1 MNPEGVPLQGRG
13 YEGYP
18 GQPGQPGYP
27 GQPTVVQSTIVN
39 IVTEPP
45 KDHIIWSLCCFIY
58 SNPFCLGLLALI
70 YSIKSRDR
78 KMVGDLEGARHHG
91 GTAFYINIFS
101 SVLFGTGILI
111 SIIVIIVIIV
121 KNQENS
127 YNRYGY
133 GYYRN

>member
-27 GQPTVVQSTIVN
+27 GQPTVVQSTTVN

-45 KDHIIWSLCCFIY
+45 KTTSSGPSLLRLLK
-58 SNPFCLGLLALI
+58 PFLPRTVALI

-78 KMVGDLEGARHHG
+78 KMVGDLEGARHYG
-91 GTAFYINIFS
+91 GTARTFNIIS
-101 SVLFGTGILI
+101 SVLFGIGVLI
-111 SIIVIIVIIV
+111 SIIMFIVIIV
-121 KNQENS
+121 NSGNS
-127 YNRYGY
+127 YNRYDY

>member
-18 GQPGQPGYP
+18 GYPGQPRYP

-45 KDHIIWSLCCFIY
+45 KDHIIWSLCCFVY
-58 SNPFCLGLLALI
+58 SNPFCLGLVALI

-78 KMVGDLEGARHHG
+78 KMVGDLEGARHYG
-91 GTAFYINIFS
+91 GTARTFNIVS
-101 SVLFGTGILI
+101 SILI
-111 SIIVIIVIIV
+111 GIVILSFIIVINVG
-121 KNQENS
+121 
-127 YNRYGY
+127 R
-133 GYYRN
+133 